1 MHEKKITEM
10 KMPSDYVDMN
20 SAELEYDG
28 GGTDWKRVGTI
39 LGIAA
44 AAIAV
49 IALTTFL
56 IIRGTP
62 AGPLAPG
69 EVPVI
74 SSGPCIVPLP
84 PI

>member
-1 MHEKKITEM
+1 MHEKEITEM

-20 SAELEYDG
+20 SDEIEYD

-44 AAIAV
+44 GAIAA

-56 IIRGTP
+56 IMRGGP
-62 AGPLAPG
+62 ATQVVAG
-69 EVPVI
+69 EVKVI
-74 SSGPCIVPLP
+74 SSGPAIVPLP